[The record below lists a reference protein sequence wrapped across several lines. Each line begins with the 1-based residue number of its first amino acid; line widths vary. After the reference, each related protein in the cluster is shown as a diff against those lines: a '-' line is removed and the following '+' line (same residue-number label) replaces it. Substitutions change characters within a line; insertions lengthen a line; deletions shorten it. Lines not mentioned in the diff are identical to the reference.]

1 MNGVEETG
9 VGPDRQI
16 VLRDAAAGSQ
26 AVVRPHHG
34 FNCTSFIVPFDG
46 RPFDFLFAGDLFGQP
61 GQEARHGTPILA
73 PFPNRIAGGRF
84 TWDGKDYALPCNER
98 GGKNAIHG
106 FVYTKPWRTVDL
118 HCDDAGACVR
128 GEFQLSV
135 DAPDH
140 VDHWPA
146 DFKLAVDYRLS
157 GSTLEMLLAV
167 ENPDLKPLPF
177 GVGTHPYFRFPLVDG
192 TPLDEVEVVVAADQ
206 VVELVECLP
215 TGRVTPA
222 AGKQDLT
229 AGVRMGDVTPDD
241 LYRGIRPT
249 TDARPMVKHR
259 LRDHRQ
265 RMELEIEHDADF
277 GYVIVFTPPHRQA
290 VCIEPYTCATNAV
303 NLQNAPFD
311 AGLLTIPP
319 GGRRRFRIAY
329 NVRSF

>member
-1 MNGVEETG
+1 
-9 VGPDRQI
+9 
-16 VLRDAAAGSQ
+16 
-26 AVVRPHHG
+26 
-34 FNCTSFIVPFDG
+34 
-46 RPFDFLFAGDLFGQP
+46 
-61 GQEARHGTPILA
+61 
-73 PFPNRIAGGRF
+73 
-84 TWDGKDYALPCNER
+84 
-98 GGKNAIHG
+98 
-106 FVYTKPWRTVDL
+106 
-118 HCDDAGACVR
+118 
-128 GEFQLSV
+128 
-135 DAPDH
+135 
-140 VDHWPA
+140 
-146 DFKLAVDYRLS
+146 
-157 GSTLEMLLAV
+157 
-167 ENPDLKPLPF
+167 
-177 GVGTHPYFRFPLVDG
+177 
-192 TPLDEVEVVVAADQ
+192 EVEVVVAADQ

-303 NLQNAPFD
+303 NLQSAAFD

-319 GGRRRFRIAY
+319 GGRRQFRIAY
-329 NVRSF
+329 NVRTF